1 VEQFERIRRDHC
13 DEGMSVRALA
23 VRYRVHRRTVRQA
36 LADAVPPA
44 PKVPERVSPAL
55 GPHEAMVRG
64 WLVADLDAPR
74 KQRHTARRVWQRL
87 IDEEGAAVA
96 ESSVRGLVA
105 AVKVEVGLDRR
116 RVAVPQTHP
125 PGVEAEVD
133 FGEFKAVIA
142 GIVVKLWM
150 FVLRLSHSGKAV
162 HIAYA
167 NQAQESFLDGHV
179 RAFAALGG
187 VPTGMIRYDNLTPA
201 VVRVLLGRARWEN
214 ERFVGLRS
222 HYGYD
227 SFFCLPGIAGAHEKG
242 GVEGE
247 IGRFRRRHLTP
258 VPRAA
263 SLAALNETMAAADIV
278 DDARRIAA
286 RVETVGAAAAR
297 ELPALRPLPAG
308 LFDVSAPLS
317 CRVDAK
323 ARICV
328 RQSYYS
334 VPARLA
340 GRRIEARLGA
350 DVVVVRADGRVVAEH
365 PRSLHKG
372 SEDLLLDHYLEI
384 LHRKPGALAG
394 ATALAAARASGAFTD
409 AHQRFWDAARRAAGD
424 GPGTRALVGALLLHR
439 TMPAA
444 AVHAGMA
451 AALDAGRHDPDLVA
465 VEARRHLATVTTEP
479 AVALPAGLP
488 AAAHADTAR
497 AAPSLRGYDDL
508 LGDPRPCDDQP
519 PLTGK
524 ATA

>member
-1 VEQFERIRRDHC
+1 
-13 DEGMSVRALA
+13 M
-23 VRYRVHRRTVRQA
+23 
-36 LADAVPPA
+36 
-44 PKVPERVSPAL
+44 SPAL
-55 GPHEAMVRG
+55 GPHEATVRG

-87 IDEEGAAVA
+87 IEEQGAQVA
-96 ESSVRGLVA
+96 ESSVRAMVAGL
-105 AVKVEVGLDRR
+105 KVEVGLDRR
-116 RVAVPQTHP
+116 QVAVPQTHP

-133 FGEFKAVIA
+133 FGEFRAVIA

-201 VVRVLLGRARWEN
+201 VIRVLLGRARWEN

-227 SFFCLPGIAGAHEKG
+227 SFFCLPGIEGAHEKG

-258 VPRAA
+258 VPRAD
-263 SLAALNETMAAADIV
+263 SLAALNEALAAADAV

-286 RVETVGAAAAR
+286 RFETVGQAAAR
-297 ELPALRPLPAG
+297 ELPTLRPLPAG
-308 LFDVSAPLS
+308 VFDVSAPLS

-340 GRRIEARLGA
+340 GRRVEARLGA
-350 DVVVVRADGRVVAEH
+350 STVAVHAGGQIVAQH

-372 SEDLLLDHYLEI
+372 TEDLLLDHYLEI
-384 LHRKPGALAG
+384 LVRKPGALTG
-394 ATALAAARASGAFTD
+394 ATALAAARASGAFTA
-409 AHQRFWDAARRAAGD
+409 AHQAFWDAARHVLGD
-424 GPGTRALVGALLLHR
+424 GPGTRALIGALLLHR
-439 TMPAA
+439 TMPAH
-444 AVHAGMA
+444 AVLAGMA
-451 AALDAGRHDPDLVA
+451 AALESGRHDPDLVA
-465 VEARRHLATVTTEP
+465 VEARRHLTGPTT
-479 AVALPAGLP
+479 ASVVALPAAAPP
-488 AAAHADTAR
+488 AARADTDR
-497 AAPSLRGYDDL
+497 QAPSLRSYDDL
-508 LGDPRPCDDQP
+508 LLDPHLP
-519 PLTGK
+519 GK